1 MVAFW
6 VLIKTTV
13 GGGSTAYNF
22 GLDEQYIQGFQQ
34 YATNVPKDGQ
44 WPNNQIIFDLL
55 MMLYSFCS
63 NLLLINLLIAL
74 MSNTY
79 NYYTENSESLLLMEK
94 FNIMCAEENVSA
106 YLFTGT
112 LRANRQV
119 MELLMDT
126 IGLTSYAMP
135 INTSYTPVNVN
146 TLLHASDQPIY

>member
-22 GLDEQYIQGFQQ
+22 GLDEQFVVGFQQ
-34 YATNVPKDGQ
+34 RAGNVPKEGQ
-44 WPNNQIIFDLL
+44 WPDHQIIFDLL

-79 NYYTENSESLLLMEK
+79 NHYNTNSASLLLMEK
-94 FNIMCAEENVSA
+94 FNIMCAEEDVSA
-106 YLFTGT
+106 YLDTGS
-112 LRANRQV
+112 LRKNRQV
-119 MELLMDT
+119 
-126 IGLTSYAMP
+126 GLILRCAFCCTE
-135 INTSYTPVNVN
+135 ID
-146 TLLHASDQPIY
+146 LF

>member
-6 VLIKTTV
+6 VLVKTTV

-22 GLDEQYIQGFQQ
+22 GLDEQNIQGFQQ
-34 YATNVPKDGQ
+34 YATNVPQDNQ
-44 WPNNQIIFDLL
+44 WPNNQIVFDLL

-106 YLFTGT
+106 YLFTSA
-112 LRANRQV
+112 LRASRQV
-119 MELLMDT
+119 RMDD
-126 IGLTSYAMP
+126 TSH
-135 INTSYTPVNVN
+135 T
-146 TLLHASDQPIY
+146 

>member
-22 GLDEQYIQGFQQ
+22 GLDEQYLMGFQQ
-34 YATNVPKDGQ
+34 YVTNVPKEGQ

-79 NYYTENSESLLLMEK
+79 NYYTDNSDSLLLMEK
-94 FNIMCAEENVSA
+94 FNIMCAEENVNA
-106 YLFTGT
+106 YLDTGA
-112 LRANRQV
+112 LRKNRQV
-119 MELLMDT
+119 
-126 IGLTSYAMP
+126 GLS
-135 INTSYTPVNVN
+135 
-146 TLLHASDQPIY
+146 L